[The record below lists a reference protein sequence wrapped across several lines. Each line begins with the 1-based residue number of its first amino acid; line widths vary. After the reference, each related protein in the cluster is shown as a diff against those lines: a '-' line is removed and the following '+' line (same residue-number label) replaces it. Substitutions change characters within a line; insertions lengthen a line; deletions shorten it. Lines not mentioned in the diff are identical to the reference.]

1 MLSEGSVLH
10 SADVLCSGGMKKKKK
25 SPYNAQSGL
34 IFEIALS
41 AGLPFSFHSLAGCEV
56 LSLAQKTGAK

>member
-25 SPYNAQSGL
+25 AYNAQSGL

-41 AGLPFSFHSLAGCEV
+41 AGLPFPFHSLAGCEV